1 MKSTFTSIAL
11 CTANIPAFIVYPFD
25 TLYHSFLIYSK
36 PFCRLIYILILTC
49 EQQVEIFFT
58 CCIYAMSRSIQL
70 RALNPIL
77 NTIRMGFQAVPQDT
91 YSASF
96 LLPSGVQHPHSII
109 RMTKPEISCTESFL
123 MIIPSLISVIRAHRK
138 EENMNVSQSDTHSPF

>member
-11 CTANIPAFIVYPFD
+11 RTANIPAFIVYPFD
-25 TLYHSFLIYSK
+25 ALYHSFLIYSK

-77 NTIRMGFQAVPQDT
+77 NTIRMGF
-91 YSASF
+91 
-96 LLPSGVQHPHSII
+96 
-109 RMTKPEISCTESFL
+109 
-123 MIIPSLISVIRAHRK
+123 
-138 EENMNVSQSDTHSPF
+138 